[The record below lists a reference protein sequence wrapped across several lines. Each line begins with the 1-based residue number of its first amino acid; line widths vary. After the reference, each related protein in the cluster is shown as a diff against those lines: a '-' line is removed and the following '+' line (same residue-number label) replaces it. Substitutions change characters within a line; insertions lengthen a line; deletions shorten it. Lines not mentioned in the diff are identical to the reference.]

1 MSTTTLSISGMT
13 CGHCVAS
20 VQEEIGAL
28 PGVTGVTVD
37 LVNGGISTAVVTAER
52 EVSVPELSEAVAEA
66 GYTVVANDA

>member
-1 MSTTTLSISGMT
+1 MSTTTVSLTGLT

-28 PGVTGVTVD
+28 PGVSAVDVT

-52 EVSVPELSEAVAEA
+52 ELGHDELAEAVAEA
-66 GYTVVANDA
+66 GYELLPHQG